1 MAQATVV
8 AYGGVSVTG
17 NGGQSGDVLFK
28 IQQQLASIDSAGN
41 LLTFNP
47 PPTTIP
53 GTSVSPILI
62 PAPTGGGAGIV
73 NLVVIPDT
81 DTGLISVPAG
91 YGYIVYNGPG
101 TILAGPGQQVI
112 GDLNV
117 RGGAGTVAGG
127 GKSGRVTDSTTG
139 ALLSILSGNYIVNS
153 QGDGQTVYLN
163 NKAKFNLNVTGS
175 GSTIQVG
182 DAGSSVPGQLRG
194 SSFATIAGTNDTVN
208 FYPDQNATFIV
219 TTGATGSVF
228 TMTGTTQHNPTTV
241 QTIVLDEGATIN
253 GGLGTLVVYDSVGS
267 AMTFNGTGNASTV
280 FLLDSV
286 GGGNITTGLHTQY
299 YNVATAAAANITAGT
314 GANDSIFAL
323 HGVNY
328 NGAAG
333 TSALIVASPDSTS
346 GANTISAAANTTIY
360 GGAAGTA
367 MSIGGTSFFF
377 GAGTDS
383 NGGAVTDTA
392 TETSLSGGG
401 SGAFFLY
408 TNTNESLTINTVA
421 GAAGNGLNLVVAG
434 NNTKL
439 DATNS
444 LGHDTVWMLGIANS
458 GGVDAVTGASTI
470 MGATA
475 GNETFQL
482 YVDSTQATAH
492 TVQIGNW
499 QASDSFNILNAASL
513 TSADNSAI
521 DAFNAGGGASSLTLS
536 DGTTIAFT
544 GDHPTAILK
553 F

>member
-8 AYGGVSVTG
+8 AYGGVTITASGGGSG
-17 NGGQSGDVLFK
+17 NALFN
-28 IQQQLASIDSAGN
+28 IQQQLASLDSAGK
-41 LLTFNP
+41 LLTFTP
-47 PPTTIP
+47 APTTVP
-53 GTSVSPILI
+53 GTIGSPILI

-73 NLVVIPDT
+73 NLVAIPDT
-81 DTGLISVPAG
+81 DTGFISVPAG
-91 YGYIVYNGPG
+91 YGVILYNGPG
-101 TILAGPGQQVI
+101 TIIAGPGQQVI

-117 RGGAGTVAGG
+117 RGGASTVVGG
-127 GKSGRVTDSTTG
+127 GPSGRVTDSTTG
-139 ALLSILSGNYIVNS
+139 ALLSILSGNYIINS
-153 QGDGQTVYLN
+153 QGDGQTVTMS
-163 NKAKFNLNVTGS
+163 NKVKFNLNVTGS

-182 DAGSSVPGQLRG
+182 DAGSSIPGQLRG
-194 SSFATIAGTNDTVN
+194 AGSFATIAGNNDTVN

-228 TMTGTTQHNPTTV
+228 NMTGTTQHNPSTV
-241 QTIVLDEGATIN
+241 QTFVLNEGATIN

-267 AMTFNGTGNASTV
+267 AMAFNGTGNASTV

-286 GGGNITTGLHTQY
+286 GGGKITTGLHTQY

-346 GANTISAAANTTIY
+346 GANTTIY

-367 MSIGGTSFFF
+367 MSIGGGSFFF

-475 GNETFQL
+475 GNETFTL
-482 YVDSTQATAH
+482 YMDNAAETAH
-492 TVQIGNW
+492 TIDIQNW
-499 QASDSFNILNAASL
+499 QASNTFVLQNAAG
-513 TSADNSAI
+513 TGTGVYTPADVATIN
-521 DAFNAGGGASSLTLS
+521 AFNAGGHSSFTLS
-536 DGTTIAFT
+536 DGTTVSFSGAA
-544 GDHPTAILK
+544 PTHITLVYR
-553 F
+553 